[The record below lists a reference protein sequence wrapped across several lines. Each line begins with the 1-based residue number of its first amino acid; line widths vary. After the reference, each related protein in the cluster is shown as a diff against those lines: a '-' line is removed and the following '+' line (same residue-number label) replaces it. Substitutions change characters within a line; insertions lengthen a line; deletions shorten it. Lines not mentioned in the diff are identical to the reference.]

1 LEQAEELSV
10 AVVESV
16 SPEGQRE
23 GWEMTQIDKL
33 DWGYSV
39 TPLVDAAHRELAGAS
54 YPADPIKAKLEML
67 AAQRAANRG
76 GGVEEIMSNRRLLD
90 EARALIAASI
100 ENALPDIAKA
110 SLTSSILDIAL
121 ASEQLRAT
129 SAVDDQFVHQ
139 LKIANVC
146 EALASAVVFLLA
158 KQLVAT
164 PDEVEKPAQ

>member
-1 LEQAEELSV
+1 
-10 AVVESV
+10 
-16 SPEGQRE
+16 
-23 GWEMTQIDKL
+23 MTQIERL

-39 TPLVDAAHRELAGAS
+39 NPLVDAARRELAGAS

-67 AAQRAANRG
+67 AAQRAANRD

-100 ENALPDIAKA
+100 ESALPDIAKV

-129 SAVDDQFVHQ
+129 SPVDDAFVHQ

-158 KQLVAT
+158 KQLGPAK
-164 PDEVEKPAQ
+164 DEALKAGSQE